1 MYLKRILTFNTII
14 AYVQSAS
21 TGRSALATAV
31 FMLSVASTEGKEIS
45 FNRDIRPILSDKCYA
60 CHGPDENTR
69 KADFRLDIEA
79 DAFIP
84 HGKYEAAIVK
94 GDPENSPLYQRLITE
109 DKDDIMPPLDSHKE
123 LSTKEIELIEQ
134 WIGKGAEW
142 EGHWA
147 FEKPEKPA
155 VPEISWGM
163 NAVDAFIYDSMREK
177 GLEPNPETD
186 RATLARRLALDL
198 TGLPPEPEMVDRF
211 VNDASENAY
220 ESLVD
225 ELLDSPAYGEHQ
237 ARYWLD
243 AARYAD
249 THGLHLDNYRE
260 IWPYR
265 DWVTNAFNENKP
277 FDEFTIEQIAG
288 DLLPNSNLE
297 QTLAT
302 GFSRCNPTTSEGGAI
317 DEEYRAVYAKD
328 RVETTST
335 VFLGLTMG
343 CASCHDHKF
352 DSLSMADFYRF
363 SAFFNNF
370 DGPIMDGNAYDTRPI
385 VTIPSQSIGMN
396 GHRSKIDATT
406 SRTKSKI

>member
-134 WIGKGAEW
+134 WIREGAEW

-343 CASCHDHKF
+343 CAFLPRPQIRLVIHDRF
-352 DSLSMADFYRF
+352 LSVF
-363 SAFFNNF
+363 
-370 DGPIMDGNAYDTRPI
+370 G
-385 VTIPSQSIGMN
+385 VLQ
-396 GHRSKIDATT
+396 
-406 SRTKSKI
+406 